1 VLIPHLES
9 RKIRLLPIT
18 DSDHRN
24 LHGFLL
30 RSGLESTLT
39 LEAHEKSMAS
49 LQEKN
54 VTAFMI
60 QQKVDGRTVGCC
72 SLSGPTKAG
81 CVNAA
86 IFTDQSDLAL
96 GVGADAMILQIN
108 YAFAKWE
115 NTRKVYCVTTD
126 ASIDRFDSEL
136 VFMPREMT
144 LKEHGFFRGRYWDY
158 YYYSIQRKT
167 WEEKVAPFV
176 NRLVVGTRPT
186 SRGVRR

>member
-1 VLIPHLES
+1 MLIPHLES
-9 RKIRLLPIT
+9 RKIRLLPIK
-18 DSDHRN
+18 DSDYEN

-39 LEAHEKSMAS
+39 LDAHEKAMAAMHD
-49 LQEKN
+49 KK
-54 VTAFMI
+54 VTGFMI
-60 QQKVDGRTVGCC
+60 QQKIDGKTVGCC

-81 CVNAA
+81 CVNTA
-86 IFTDQSDLAL
+86 IFTERSDLAL
-96 GVGADAMILQIN
+96 GAGADAMILQIN

-144 LKEHGFFRGRYWDY
+144 LKDHGFFRGRYWDF
-158 YYYSIQRKT
+158 YYYSIQRQT

-176 NRLVVGTRPT
+176 NRLVAGPRAKARGT
-186 SRGVRR
+186 VR

>member
-1 VLIPHLES
+1 MLIPHLES
-9 RKIRLLPIT
+9 QKIRLLPIK
-18 DSDHRN
+18 DSDHEN

-30 RSGLESTLT
+30 RSGLETTFT
-39 LEAHEKSMAS
+39 LEAHEKWVAS
-49 LQEKN
+49 ILDKN

-60 QQKVDGRTVGCC
+60 QQKIDGKTVGCC
-72 SLSGPTKAG
+72 SLTGPTKAG
-81 CVNAA
+81 CMNTS
-86 IFTDQSDLAL
+86 IFTDRSEMAL
-96 GVGADAMILQIN
+96 GVGADSMILQIN

-115 NTRKVYCVTTD
+115 NVRKVYCVTTD

-144 LKEHGFFRGRYWDY
+144 LKDHGFFRGRYWDF

-176 NRLVVGTRPT
+176 NRLVVGSRRT
-186 SRGVRR
+186 SREARR